1 MVQFKS
7 FLCNRN
13 LFCFDLLCFV
23 TGSPYVGQSG
33 LQLEIP
39 LTSVFLGLQACA
51 TMLGLQWEFLRP
63 LMYIINMEGQEQ
75 STQHGLHQ
83 FDHGVLNSEESLMRN
98 SLWETLNQGIHKPHQ
113 QIFTHHSSE
122 PRTWGCSLTN
132 SSLSQ
137 AVRDTS
143 LALNIPQCKISQE
156 QTESQFFVGRK
167 GFFQVNTAILSQSLS
182 LS

>member
-1 MVQFKS
+1 MALTYLSEVTEDKDFVATKCDMVQFKS

-75 STQHGLHQ
+75 STQHGLH
-83 FDHGVLNSEESLMRN
+83 
-98 SLWETLNQGIHKPHQ
+98 
-113 QIFTHHSSE
+113 
-122 PRTWGCSLTN
+122 
-132 SSLSQ
+132 
-137 AVRDTS
+137 
-143 LALNIPQCKISQE
+143 
-156 QTESQFFVGRK
+156 
-167 GFFQVNTAILSQSLS
+167 
-182 LS
+182 